1 MQTAVTYSIVK
12 LVDEYFGGP
21 FMYWGEEFTTLEAA
35 QQRFDMVYRRSGE
48 DAEQSFTV
56 VKVTCEQ
63 IPLHDPLPV
72 RD

>member
-35 QQRFDMVYRRSGE
+35 RQRFDMVYRRSGE
-48 DAEQSFTV
+48 DAEQSFAIVKTV
-56 VKVTCEQ
+56 RERL
-63 IPLHDPLPV
+63 PLHEPGPL